1 MGGTHDFFDM
11 FVPMHMDLNTQ
22 SFYAP
27 NDGYTRVT
35 ENYWNSGFTD
45 PAEAGGLLAHE
56 EIHHLGWDGLN
67 TTLAKP
73 TRRSR
78 AAVSSET
85 GLTAPS
91 ELEIRFIL
99 SSSQHWRFKAGRF
112 RRQHQMWARSWTSSS
127 TPSFRR
133 PRRSR
138 VWRCRRAA
146 SPLTLHGRM
155 RRSDMCPSL
164 PRPLW
169 RLGCVE
175 QWKLGTPQ
183 CSVTAIPRDVGLVL
197 RSAAASM
204 SRSRRR
210 RVARSRVIGYASSA
224 RHDAPFV
231 AGLQRRRHC
240 ATNVERWLARRGN
253 RIVLGGVVGRASLTT
268 HARVNL
274 EDGQGSASN
283 RLTTAGRFHLPARG
297 GPALGLAL
305 RPAAD
310 SPCGD
315 LRKVR
320 VRARPP
326 PPRRGTTTC

>member
-1 MGGTHDFFDM
+1 
-11 FVPMHMDLNTQ
+11 
-22 SFYAP
+22 
-27 NDGYTRVT
+27 VT

-210 RVARSRVIGYASSA
+210 RVARSRVIGYAWCSL
-224 RHDAPFV
+224 P
-231 AGLQRRRHC
+231 C
-240 ATNVERWLARRGN
+240 
-253 RIVLGGVVGRASLTT
+253 GRASRGELRTT
-268 HARVNL
+268 RRAVRCWA
-274 EDGQGSASN
+274 SASTSLCN
-283 RLTTAGRFHLPARG
+283 ERRTVAGASWKSDRT
-297 GPALGLAL
+297 
-305 RPAAD
+305 
-310 SPCGD
+310 
-315 LRKVR
+315 
-320 VRARPP
+320 
-326 PPRRGTTTC
+326 RRGSRKGVVDDACSGQSGGWPG